1 MVFKK
6 SVNFADIFL
15 LRVVITQQ
23 LYALQTYLL
32 Q

>member
-6 SVNFADIFL
+6 SVNFADIL